1 MRRGTARLARA
12 CATTVPL
19 RRGKAA
25 ERGPCAQHG
34 VALACDAESIG
45 GRACV
50 VIGGG
55 GRGDGA
61 DRYVSAHSSRTPWGP
76 NGLPPRRCEC
86 QGHAC
91 NTVAMSVRCVPSVS
105 SPLVRVRR
113 RQPEPPCAIAHRCVP
128 SVQMGDGNRRSGR
141 GPSVRRAIQ
150 AVWRGRAARQWRA
163 GGRKARLDF
172 PLEHHALQLLCDTR
186 SEARHECDGRTDATR
201 TRVHRY
207 LRLPSARQ
215 LGDWQ
220 SREADPHRLPSAE
233 SARSRSVPHG
243 HIGTKRAGQRARS
256 GLALK
261 HVAPF
266 AAVLL

>member
-1 MRRGTARLARA
+1 VRRSTARLARA

-186 SEARHECDGRTDATR
+186 SEAKHECDGRTEATR
-201 TRVHRY
+201 TRVDTFGFH
-207 LRLPSARQ
+207 LHVNLVTGNHARLILIGFLPQNLPAAGAFPTATSAR
-215 LGDWQ
+215 
-220 SREADPHRLPSAE
+220 REPVSERGRTWHWN
-233 SARSRSVPHG
+233 
-243 HIGTKRAGQRARS
+243 T
-256 GLALK
+256 
-261 HVAPF
+261 
-266 AAVLL
+266 